1 MQDTNTVKFTL
12 GLTKQDGGE
21 GTGLLVFAKLKT
33 LLFFFQMMKAQEK

>member
-1 MQDTNTVKFTL
+1 MQDTDTVKFTL
-12 GLTKQDGGE
+12 GLTKQDAGE